1 MDEPYDLALLMRLFS
16 ITMVSHNINDALTF
30 SPHCYSSAGVW
41 VRSMSAHALQP
52 CLTNPMTLQ
61 VPSSPTSSAL
71 ESPTATQDPPTTS
84 QPAPLDLHRPSASR
98 LARVNTVSRT
108 QSPERTQT
116 TADTLQ
122 NNHLLEGQTN
132 RKASASSSQSP
143 PTSTA
148 ASSALSQLL
157 QSDTQPSTG
166 TPMARDLTEALTA
179 LASNKR
185 LLSSMQAS
193 RSFSSPDLLSLAQQ
207 LHDSGQWTA
216 VQDMVQQ
223 EEEEGQQHDVDPS
236 QAPARPGHDN
246 YGTVVGRP
254 HMVGE
259 EGPGRLHLHYV
270 TACLGILTQ
279 CLSIKL
285 L

>member
-1 MDEPYDLALLMRLFS
+1 MP
-16 ITMVSHNINDALTF
+16 V
-30 SPHCYSSAGVW
+30 
-41 VRSMSAHALQP
+41 
-52 CLTNPMTLQ
+52 Q
-61 VPSSPTSSAL
+61 VPSSPTSSPL
-71 ESPTATQDPPTTS
+71 ESQTATQEQPTTS
-84 QPAPLDLHRPSASR
+84 QPTPLDLHRPSASR
-98 LARVNTVSRT
+98 LAHVNTVSRT

-143 PTSTA
+143 PSSTA

-223 EEEEGQQHDVDPS
+223 EEEQEEGQHGLDQSP
-236 QAPARPGHDN
+236 APARPGHDN

-254 HMVGE
+254 HMAGA
-259 EGPGRLHLHYV
+259 EGQGRLHLHCV
-270 TACLGILTQ
+270 TFCQGILTQ
-279 CLSIKL
+279 CLSTQL

>member
-1 MDEPYDLALLMRLFS
+1 
-16 ITMVSHNINDALTF
+16 
-30 SPHCYSSAGVW
+30 
-41 VRSMSAHALQP
+41 MSAHALQP
-52 CLTNPMTLQ
+52 CLTSPVPIQ
-61 VPSSPTSSAL
+61 VPSSPTSSPL
-71 ESPTATQDPPTTS
+71 KPQTAREEPTTS
-84 QPAPLDLHRPSASR
+84 QPAPLDVQRPPASR
-98 LARVNTVSRT
+98 LARVNTVSRSH
-108 QSPERTQT
+108 SPESAHT
-116 TADTLQ
+116 TAESLQ
-122 NNHLLEGQTN
+122 NNHLLDDQTN
-132 RKASASSSQSP
+132 RKASASAQSP
-143 PTSTA
+143 STSTA

-223 EEEEGQQHDVDPS
+223 EEEEEEKEQQHGVDRSP
-236 QAPARPGHDN
+236 AAARPGHEN

-254 HMVGE
+254 NMAAE
-259 EGPGRLHLHYV
+259 EGQGRLPLHFV

-279 CLSIKL
+279 SHSIQL